1 MVHEMARKKSETKK
15 EEPMKL
21 FYIFYNQ
28 ERWDNWLITLADSDF
43 EGDGEEMP
51 EGFRML
57 ENFSE
62 DITLAVLKII
72 KLWQNERISLADA
85 EQKLAEVEAI
95 VMGSVP
101 EDELGEIIGSVQ
113 IAMMVVFAS
122 CRNFLAGA
130 TDADIKALVKD
141 GRKVADK
148 DPEETLRIAAE
159 IGSAVIGG
167 AACCARY
174 VKDTDDPTIFDE
186 WLAAVEKMGEAMKS
200 LKKFDEEVG
209 ET

>member
-1 MVHEMARKKSETKK
+1 MARKKSEAKK

-28 ERWDNWLITLADSDF
+28 ERWDNWLVSLADADF

-72 KLWQNERISLADA
+72 KLWQNERITLEDA

-95 VMGSVP
+95 VMGPVP
-101 EDELGEIIGSVQ
+101 EDELGEIVGSVQ

-130 TDADIKALVKD
+130 TEADIKALVKE
-141 GRKVADK
+141 GKKAADK